1 MNPFAAPPLGGSRAC
16 AAQTFDAADKGNNFL
31 NPDIETLLEKI
42 RIRTENLF
50 MTKQLMCSEA
60 VLGVLNQGLK
70 GGLPSEIAVRLTSG
84 LPEGFGGSGCTCGA
98 LTAGVIVLGLFLG
111 RNGPGILNNR
121 RVYTASKVLHD
132 FFKLNYGSTCCRVLT
147 KSSNIDKDHNFQ
159 LCARRTGEVAEK
171 AARLIL
177 ERKPKALEQ
186 GDWTYLNLTD
196 SKIMA
201 RVKQIANTI
210 R

>member
-42 RIRTENLF
+42 RIRTENVF

-70 GGLPSEIAVRLTSG
+70 GGLPPEMAVRLTSG
-84 LPEGFGGSGCTCGA
+84 LPEGFGGGGCTCGA
-98 LTAGVIVLGLFLG
+98 LTAGVIALGLFLG

-121 RVYTASKVLHD
+121 RVYTASKELHD
-132 FFKLNYGSTCCRVLT
+132 HFKQKFGTTCCRVLT
-147 KSSNIDKDHNFQ
+147 KNIQFGQDYNFK

-177 ERKPKALEQ
+177 DRKPKVLEQ
-186 GDWTYLNLTD
+186 VDWTYLNLTD

-201 RVKQIANTI
+201 RVRQIANTI